1 MAEYQ
6 QIANPL
12 PESLGENMH
21 ATEAFSIGS
30 VSERLLCDAIS
41 VQKGAH
47 SHVSNESGLAI

>member
-12 PESLGENMH
+12 PESLGENMDV
-21 ATEAFSIGS
+21 TEAFSIGS